1 MKNNVKILFQITVA
15 VLITVPVITAG
26 DSVYYI
32 TPDDGSG
39 ECPTSDNCHTLTHY
53 VDNDSFSHTINAT
66 FVLME
71 GQHQLGTDVTIDSAH
86 NITIMA
92 FDSQSSSNPIITCN
106 SPVGLWFSNST
117 SITITNIVIN
127 SCSNHGNTLGA
138 LTFSNISGTL
148 ALDSITVTNSSS
160 RGVIMNKVEM
170 VDIQKCIF
178 KSNGNGGIEMVDVQ
192 EILIEGCSFTDNTA
206 KYGGGLKIK
215 ASSSTCPILS
225 LIHSNFTNNTAL
237 YGGGL
242 LIDVQCGSMTVSNSH
257 FSYNTVQ
264 RLGGGVRV
272 RVSNGTYHP
281 NFTFIQSTFEYNT
294 VLGKDVL
301 PGEPPAGGG
310 VYMYLTEIKP
320 TITII
325 VTECTFNSNNGHYYG
340 GGLAIN
346 RNDTHI
352 RAKSSTFLINTII
365 KYSLFQFNNALET
378 SGIYINFLN
387 SNTTILGSKFFNN
400 SCTYKRCY
408 SSRAVIMF
416 QHTKPMT
423 QWPSD
428 ATISDCA
435 FLDNDQIGLR
445 SYFFIPSL
453 KIRNVTF
460 HGQVTA
466 MFIFLNADSTIENI
480 TVTSSSSSAIVINCN
495 SLASITLSDLKIHN
509 NQGTGIAITNCH
521 KIIFRGNNTIAN
533 NTASLD
539 GGGMAIYGKGPF
551 VIAPHATVLFSN
563 NTAGRSGGG
572 VYVKEKSSKLLL
584 NLHSQCTI
592 QETSANRIYFELN
605 KAVVAGDDFYGGK
618 FFYCMNNKHN
628 YYTPKRNNTVIA
640 LPENVPKSWNQPS
653 SRSSKPFSV
662 ISSDPIAVCL
672 CENDTVYCSKMS
684 TINKQMYSGE
694 SFNVSIAVV
703 GLGGGVNSGSFITTI
718 SSGLELIS
726 DANDNFIANKSC
738 KTFVYTPKL
747 THPTNYQFNTNAT
760 LNISNSLIPDGYLNI
775 SLTMLPCP
783 PGLVLDTVTRSC
795 VCDSALTQKVPGIR
809 CNVSWMPHPIEY
821 SKNNWIGYY
830 KPLNCTIAHSG
841 CPFDYCV
848 SSTAKFS
855 LNESDLQC
863 NYNRS
868 GILCGQCRPGLSLML
883 GSNKCSQC
891 SNDWLAL
898 VPVFA
903 ISGVLLVVILIA
915 LNLTVSVGSING
927 LLFYANIVK
936 LNESVF
942 FPRGNIPIISQ
953 FIAWLNLD
961 WGIETCFYNG
971 LEGYWKVMLQFVFPV
986 YLWFLV
992 IAIIIACRYSFRVS
1006 RLCGHNAVPV
1016 LATLILMSYTKALRT
1031 VTKSLMINAIECGDA
1046 RWKVWN
1052 VDGNIPYLSSKH
1064 VVLFGISLL
1073 FLFTGLV
1080 YTGLVFSSQWL
1091 QRYSGKCCKSTRDPV
1106 VKLKPLIDAYTGP
1119 YKDRYRFWTGLGL
1132 IVRILLTVTFTLTS
1146 ESMHV
1151 VNNFFVSITILLAIP
1166 LGCRVYCNKYNT
1178 IAEIYSHI
1186 NLFFLA
1192 STTTVSIDDGST
1204 FISTTTLTEI
1214 SITFEMLLFLSIIG
1228 VQCYTRGKDLFKKRR
1243 QVDSSRYSQR
1253 NYGSFFNDDLPM
1265 DNHTQQ
1271 REPLIFE
1278 NN

>member
-1 MKNNVKILFQITVA
+1 M
-15 VLITVPVITAG
+15 
-26 DSVYYI
+26 
-32 TPDDGSG
+32 
-39 ECPTSDNCHTLTHY
+39 
-53 VDNDSFSHTINAT
+53 
-66 FVLME
+66 
-71 GQHQLGTDVTIDSAH
+71 
-86 NITIMA
+86 
-92 FDSQSSSNPIITCN
+92 
-106 SPVGLWFSNST
+106 
-117 SITITNIVIN
+117 
-127 SCSNHGNTLGA
+127 
-138 LTFSNISGTL
+138 
-148 ALDSITVTNSSS
+148 
-160 RGVIMNKVEM
+160 
-170 VDIQKCIF
+170 
-178 KSNGNGGIEMVDVQ
+178 
-192 EILIEGCSFTDNTA
+192 
-206 KYGGGLKIK
+206 
-215 ASSSTCPILS
+215 
-225 LIHSNFTNNTAL
+225 
-237 YGGGL
+237 
-242 LIDVQCGSMTVSNSH
+242 
-257 FSYNTVQ
+257 
-264 RLGGGVRV
+264 
-272 RVSNGTYHP
+272 
-281 NFTFIQSTFEYNT
+281 
-294 VLGKDVL
+294 
-301 PGEPPAGGG
+301 
-310 VYMYLTEIKP
+310 
-320 TITII
+320 
-325 VTECTFNSNNGHYYG
+325 
-340 GGLAIN
+340 AIN

-400 SCTYKRCY
+400 SCAYNYKRCY
-408 SSRAVIMF
+408 SSQVVMF
-416 QHTKPMT
+416 QHTTPMT

-428 ATISDCA
+428 ATISDCV
-435 FLDNDQIGLR
+435 FLNNDQIGLY

-466 MFIFLNADSTIENI
+466 MFIFLNTDSAIENV
-480 TVTSSSSSAIVINCN
+480 TVTSSSSSAIVIDCN
-495 SLASITLSDLKIHN
+495 SLASIMLSDLKIYN
-509 NQGTGIAITNCH
+509 NQGTGIVITNCGE
-521 KIIFRGNNTIAN
+521 IIFCGNNTIAN

-539 GGGMAIYGKGPF
+539 GGGMAIYGIGPF
-551 VIAPHATVLFSN
+551 FIAPHATVLFSN
-563 NTAGRSGGG
+563 NTAGRYGGG
-572 VYVKEKSSKLLL
+572 VYVQEKSSKLLL
-584 NLHSQCTI
+584 NYYSRCII
-592 QETSANRIYFELN
+592 QEISRVNHIYFELN
-605 KAVVAGDDFYGGK
+605 KAVVAGDDFYGGN
-618 FFYCMNNKHN
+618 FFHCMNNKWN
-628 YYTPKRNNTVIA
+628 YYELTPKRNNTVIA

-672 CENDTVYCSKMS
+672 CENDTVDCSKMT

-703 GLGGGVNSGSFITTI
+703 GLGGGVNSGSFITTT

-726 DANDNFIANKSC
+726 DANDNFIAKKSC

-747 THPTNYQFNTNAT
+747 THPTNANAT
-760 LNISNSLIPDGYLNI
+760 LNISDSLIPDGYLNI
-775 SLTMLPCP
+775 SLTILPCP
-783 PGLVLDTVTRSC
+783 PGLVLDTVTRTC
-795 VCDSALTQKVPGIR
+795 VCDSVLTHKVPGIR
-809 CNVSWMPHPIEY
+809 CDVSWMPHPIEY
-821 SKNNWIGYY
+821 SENNWIGYY

-863 NYNRS
+863 DYNRS
-868 GILCGQCRPGLSLML
+868 GILCGKCRPGLSLML
-883 GSNKCSQC
+883 GSNKCSKC

-942 FPRGNIPIISQ
+942 FPQGNIPIMSQ

-961 WGIETCFYNG
+961 WGIEMCFYNG
-971 LEGYWKVMLQFVFPV
+971 LDGYWKVMLQFVFPV

-1016 LATLILMSYTKALRT
+1016 LATLILMSYTKVLRT

-1119 YKDRYRFWTGLGL
+1119 YKDKYRFWTGLGL

-1146 ESMHV
+1146 ESTPV
-1151 VNNFFVSITILLAIP
+1151 LNNFFVSITILLVIP
-1166 LGCRVYCNKYNT
+1166 LGSRVYRNKYNA

-1192 STTTVSIDDGST
+1192 STTTVSIDGT

-1228 VQCYTRGKDLFKKRR
+1228 VQCYTRGKDLFKRRKRR
-1243 QVDSSRYSQR
+1243 DDSSRYSQR
-1253 NYGSFFNDDLPM
+1253 NYGSFDDLRTH
-1265 DNHTQQ
+1265 NNKVLQ
-1271 REPLIFE
+1271 REILIFDD
-1278 NN
+1278 N